1 MSPAVVRKPPPPEQL
16 DIIETKLEDSD
27 NLTDK
32 NLSVPLPSS
41 PLTANIL
48 DSLNG
53 ASVVDGG
60 VRGNSVPMN
69 STTEQLKQVIE
80 AAKHTIRSQMS
91 QIASSVVGTQQT
103 PLLPVLP
110 TISGRLTQTF
120 DYGNQTNKELEQV
133 AAQQREDA
141 AYIERER
148 WRGNL

>member
-1 MSPAVVRKPPPPEQL
+1 
-16 DIIETKLEDSD
+16 
-27 NLTDK
+27 
-32 NLSVPLPSS
+32 
-41 PLTANIL
+41 
-48 DSLNG
+48 
-53 ASVVDGG
+53 
-60 VRGNSVPMN
+60 MN

-141 AYIERER
+141 AYIER
-148 WRGNL
+148 RG